1 MAPIILSSEDHEEIF
16 LTIKNAFQDFAL
28 FEKLV
33 SSQLRK
39 LIIDSNQVEIDVK
52 TTRKLAERYF
62 DESKFQTD
70 QQKLIWQQIQ
80 IILRTTYVL
89 ILSYSQEIR
98 DQYFWPNTEILLQN
112 YSQFQGQSSEELEI
126 LLKFRNYMSIALLI
140 VPARLNKQLLLK
152 IVSRLEGTGN
162 EYITGGGQKPCVT
175 RRVDIYEKEGSVVR
189 KKIMNPP
196 AKKNKIPDDNNAPT
210 VSAKVT
216 GLKRKKD
223 ASSLTLKDVK
233 LMRLP
238 TDEIELLA
246 QAPPDPFSD
255 NTHKNTLHEQQ
266 YIPSVPVTISSRKD
280 DSTAIENLLFA
291 ANAVATVN
299 DLNHILPTVSSPS
312 KDELGGDILLSQS
325 IKPISEING
334 FAPVINRQQSELLDR
349 LLSESMY
356 SQFPF
361 QGMES
366 TAHQLS
372 SAAAIGMDNLS
383 QTSVGTYIDPNGVD
397 QLPTNLVA
405 TYPAQKII
413 GMSRTSSLSGATH
426 AIPMLRSL
434 SWDVYNGLLMNDLDD
449 FLNSSSQTM

>member
-1 MAPIILSSEDHEEIF
+1 MAPIVLSPEAHEEIF
-16 LTIKNAFQDFAL
+16 LAIKNAFQDFAL

-39 LIIDSNQVEIDVK
+39 LIADSNQAEIDVK

-98 DQYFWPNTEILLQN
+98 DQYFWPNTQILLEN
-112 YSQFQGQSSEELEI
+112 YPQFQGQSPEELEI

-196 AKKNKIPDDNNAPT
+196 VKKAKPADESAPHS
-210 VSAKVT
+210 VSKVT
-216 GLKRKKD
+216 GTKRKKD

-246 QAPPDPFSD
+246 QAPPDPFSS
-255 NTHKNTLHEQQ
+255 NAHQTPAH
-266 YIPSVPVTISSRKD
+266 IPSASSVTSSHQD
-280 DSTAIENLLFA
+280 DSTAIQNLLFA
-291 ANAVATVN
+291 ANSVATVN
-299 DLNHILPTVSSPS
+299 DLNHILPTAPSSS
-312 KDELGGDILLSQS
+312 SMVKDELGGNIVLSQS

-356 SQFPF
+356 SQLPF
-361 QGMES
+361 QGAPFENM
-366 TAHQLS
+366 TN
-372 SAAAIGMDNLS
+372 SAAAVGMDNLS
-383 QTSVGTYIDPNGVD
+383 QASVGTYIDPNGFD
-397 QLPTNLVA
+397 QLPTNPIPI
-405 TYPAQKII
+405 YPAQKVL
-413 GMSRTSSLSGATH
+413 GMSRTSSLSGATQ

-434 SWDVYNGLLMNDLDD
+434 SWDVYNGLLMNDLDE